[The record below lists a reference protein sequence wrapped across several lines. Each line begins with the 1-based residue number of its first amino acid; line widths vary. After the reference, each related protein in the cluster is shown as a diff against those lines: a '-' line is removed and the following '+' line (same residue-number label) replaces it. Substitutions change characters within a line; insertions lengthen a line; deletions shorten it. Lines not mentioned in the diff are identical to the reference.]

1 MKRFA
6 IFMLLGPAAGFA
18 VFLLRQGLTGK
29 FAGWE
34 AAAFELP
41 IAYVFAFLP
50 SLVMWFVDWLLFDR
64 MRPWPRIA
72 ILASVGYA
80 ASIMMLLAWSPAQ
93 LHLPQLLIFGI
104 SGAAQAA
111 LCSWLVGVD
120 GSPLRV
126 NSKPSERRAGSPS
139 T

>member
-6 IFMLLGPAAGFA
+6 IFMLVGPAVGFA
-18 VFLLRQGLTGK
+18 TFLLRQWFAGK

-41 IAYVFAFLP
+41 IAYVFSFLP

-64 MRPWPRIA
+64 MPPWRRVV

-104 SGAAQAA
+104 S
-111 LCSWLVGVD
+111 
-120 GSPLRV
+120 
-126 NSKPSERRAGSPS
+126 
-139 T
+139 